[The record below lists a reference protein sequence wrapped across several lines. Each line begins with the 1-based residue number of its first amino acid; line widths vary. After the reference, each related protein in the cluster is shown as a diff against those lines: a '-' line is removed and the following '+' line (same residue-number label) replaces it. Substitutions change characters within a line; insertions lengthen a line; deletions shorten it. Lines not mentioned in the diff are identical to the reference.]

1 MHESPFRILVS
12 DLAGQSRC
20 SSIRERSQVS
30 SRSCWTWPGR
40 MALVE
45 CEVRLDA
52 ASARDRGDRARF
64 GLPNGHDL
72 QSVSGRNR
80 GGGLDALLPGL
91 PAGGPPYRRRGDEDE
106 EQLLTM
112 DSHGWIDL
120 ESPIR
125 DEVGLAL
132 PLKPLCRDDCLGL
145 CPTCGTDLN
154 TEPCEGHED
163 LSSSP
168 FAVLEQFL
176 DPQD

>member
-12 DLAGQSRC
+12 DLAGHPGAH
-20 SSIRERSQVS
+20 RSESLSGAIPLVLD
-30 SRSCWTWPGR
+30 
-40 MALVE
+40 MARTQGMVDV
-45 CEVRLDA
+45 EVRLDA
-52 ASARDRGDRARF
+52 GSAEIVATGTVRF
-64 GLPNGHDL
+64 GM
-72 QSVSGRNR
+72 VTICNR
-80 GGGLDALLPGL
+80 CLVETEEEGSTRFSQVYRL
-91 PAGGPPYRRRGDEDE
+91 AGSDTEVGEDDE
-106 EQLLTM
+106 ELLTM

-154 TEPCEGHED
+154 TEPCAGHED

-168 FAVLEQFL
+168 FAVLQQFL